1 MILLIGAA
9 LLTGCAGCSNNTAE
23 QEEITEDS
31 LVWYPGRT
39 FSYKLK
45 FNDLQTKQHAV
56 ASRIGLP
63 RPPKDRADAASMRR
77 QLVEIETTENY
88 IVDSLTHSVPFLIP
102 SAKRELDAIGA
113 EWADILSRNG
123 LPHYRFYV
131 TSVLRT
137 QEDIKYLQRSGNI
150 NSVTQSCHCYGT
162 TFDLAYMRYD
172 KVSRTHTYMHEDN
185 LKLVLGQVLLN
196 HQRAGKI
203 FVKYEAK
210 QSCFHVTVRH

>member
-1 MILLIGAA
+1 LIGAA

>member
-63 RPPKDRADAASMRR
+63 RPPKDRTDAASMRR
-77 QLVEIETTENY
+77 QLVEITTTENY

-102 SAKRELDAIGA
+102 SAK
-113 EWADILSRNG
+113 
-123 LPHYRFYV
+123 
-131 TSVLRT
+131 
-137 QEDIKYLQRSGNI
+137 
-150 NSVTQSCHCYGT
+150 
-162 TFDLAYMRYD
+162 
-172 KVSRTHTYMHEDN
+172 
-185 LKLVLGQVLLN
+185 
-196 HQRAGKI
+196 
-203 FVKYEAK
+203 
-210 QSCFHVTVRH
+210 